1 MSKQTKK
8 VRIITNISEKVFIC
22 FAAEDRYKIAEPIA
36 YHLTNYGIGTWYDR
50 RTLLMGDDRIQKN
63 LTEGVAKCQYAIV
76 ILSKDTV
83 QSVCAMEEISI
94 LEENYYK
101 DNVTLFPVLYELSPK
116 DIPNALQWIKR
127 IIYKE
132 VNIGSGT
139 LEICNHV
146 ACKITLDILEKY
158 QYKTISEFL
167 YHNFLP
173 SPIISKLLKSYQAID
188 CENINSRV
196 TLLYAIYINILY
208 LTTVHADS
216 TINMVSKIF
225 ERLFSETRLNLAIDY
240 REIWLLEN
248 CICILLNYCT
258 ESKI

>member
-1 MSKQTKK
+1 M
-8 VRIITNISEKVFIC
+8 RIITDISPKVFIC

-36 YHLTNYGIGTWYDR
+36 YHLTNYGIDVWYDR
-50 RTLLMGDDRIQKN
+50 QKLLMGDDRIQKN

-76 ILSKDTV
+76 ILSKDTK

-94 LEENYYK
+94 LKGNYYK
-101 DNVTLFPVLYELSPK
+101 ENVTLFPILYELSPQ
-116 DIPNALQWIKR
+116 DISHSLQWIKK

-132 VNIGSGT
+132 VNRSSGT

-167 YHNFLP
+167 YHNLLL
-173 SPIISKLLKSYQAID
+173 SPIISKLLKNYQAID
-188 CENINSRV
+188 CENLNSRV
-196 TLLYAIYINILY
+196 TLLYAIYVNVLY
-208 LTTVHADS
+208 LITIHNNS
-216 TINMVSKIF
+216 TINMISKIF
-225 ERLFSETRLNLAIDY
+225 ERLFSETRLNLTIDY

-248 CICILLNYCT
+248 CICILLNYCI